1 MGYTYLSSE
10 EQQKLF
16 KEFGGAENNTG
27 SADGQVAL
35 FTRRIAHLSKHL
47 QTNKKDHSTRR
58 ALLRLVG
65 QRRKLLAYI
74 KKKDINRYRALIQSL
89 DLRK

>member
-1 MGYTYLSSE
+1 MGYTYISSE
-10 EQQKLF
+10 EQKKLF
-16 KEFGGAENNTG
+16 LEHGGFENNTG
-27 SADGQVAL
+27 SAEGQIAL
-35 FTRRIAHLSKHL
+35 FTRRIAHLSTHL
-47 QTNKKDHSTRR
+47 QANKKDHSTRR

-74 KKKDINRYRALIQSL
+74 KGKDINRYRDLIHKL

>member
-1 MGYTYLSSE
+1 MGYTYISSE
-10 EQQKLF
+10 EQAKLF
-16 KEFGGAENNTG
+16 ENFGGTATNTG
-27 SADGQVAL
+27 SADAQIAL

-47 QTNKKDHSTRR
+47 QEHKKDHSTRR

-74 KKKDINRYRALIQSL
+74 KRKDINRYRALIQSL